1 MQESSAVWKVLLLLA
16 LMLLFTLLAMGV
28 WALCFGGNQSVNS
41 LKVMQML
48 QTVGTFL
55 FPCLAGAYI
64 WSEEPWTWLS
74 MDKKVGWKEG
84 LAVFV
89 LILVASPAV
98 NLLASWNEKMVLP
111 DFLSGLE
118 ELMKSQEE
126 AAAALTE
133 QFIRADNVW
142 VLLYNLLLMA
152 LLPALSEETLFR
164 GTLQQMMY
172 KGTSSISTSNNS
184 PNTKQHVAVWVSAIL
199 FSAIHFQFYGFVPR
213 MLLGVLFGYL
223 LLWSGSLW
231 LPILAH
237 FTNNAMAV
245 ILYNIYYMQ
254 GKNVDEIDALGTGD
268 TLWLGILSIILTA
281 LGVYLIRK
289 LLRLKQ
295 EGEIHKLLDEGG
307 IDSAE

>member
-1 MQESSAVWKVLLLLA
+1 
-16 LMLLFTLLAMGV
+16 
-28 WALCFGGNQSVNS
+28 
-41 LKVMQML
+41 
-48 QTVGTFL
+48 
-55 FPCLAGAYI
+55 
-64 WSEEPWTWLS
+64 
-74 MDKKVGWKEG
+74 
-84 LAVFV
+84 V
-89 LILVASPAV
+89 LI
-98 NLLASWNEKMVLP
+98 
-111 DFLSGLE
+111 
-118 ELMKSQEE
+118 
-126 AAAALTE
+126 
-133 QFIRADNVW
+133 
-142 VLLYNLLLMA
+142 YNLLLMA